1 MELEFYG
8 AVGGVTGSCHI
19 IRNGRHQILIDCGL
33 IQGRRKEEE
42 ANREPFPFNID
53 ELDAVVLSHA
63 HIDHSGRL
71 PLLVKRGY
79 KGTIY
84 TQNATRDLCAVLL
97 RDSASLAERDAK
109 YKNKKRKKNNNNE
122 PVEALYT
129 EADAIKA
136 WEQMQGIS
144 YRDKHEILPGISIRY
159 QDAGHILGACMV
171 EIWLTEDNVTRK
183 IVFSGDVGQYD
194 TPILNDP
201 TTIEEADMVF
211 MESTY
216 GNRLHRDRTHTIQEI
231 GEVISAAQ
239 HENGNILI
247 PAFSIGRSQELLY
260 LMGKHYEEWGLD
272 KWQIFLDSPMAIEA
286 SHIYWDYPHL
296 YDEEATKLRKQINEM
311 PILHNLH
318 LTHSA
323 EESMEINEIKSG
335 AIIIAGSGMCNG
347 GRIVHHLKHNISRKE
362 CHVMIVG
369 YQANG
374 TLGRRLVNGEEKIK
388 IHGDF
393 YTVKAQIHT
402 VGGLSA
408 HADQNDLLRWV
419 SGFKNHPRVYVV
431 HGEAE
436 VKQEFSQRL
445 HEKLQLTASV
455 PQAGDIVD
463 IRNM

>member
-8 AVGGVTGSCHI
+8 AIGGVTGSCHI
-19 IRNGRHQILIDCGL
+19 IRCGQYQILIDCGL
-33 IQGRRKEEE
+33 IQGRRKEEQ
-42 ANREPFPFNID
+42 ANHEPFPFNPD

-63 HIDHSGRL
+63 HIDHSGRI

-79 KGTIY
+79 SGPVY

-109 YKNKKRKKNNNNE
+109 YENKKRAKNGMEAIE
-122 PVEALYT
+122 PLYT
-129 EADAIKA
+129 EADAITA
-136 WEQMQGIS
+136 WEQMQGLP
-144 YRDKHEILPGISIRY
+144 YRQQTEILPGISIRY
-159 QDAGHILGACMV
+159 QDAGHILGSCMV
-171 EIWLTEDNVTRK
+171 EMWLSEGNVRRK
-183 IVFSGDVGQYD
+183 LVFSGDIGQYD

-201 TTIEEADMVF
+201 TSIEEADLVL

-216 GNRLHRDRTHTIQEI
+216 GNRLHRDRQHTIEEI
-231 GEVISAAQ
+231 GEVISSAR
-239 HENGNILI
+239 HEHGNILI

-260 LMGKHYEEWGLD
+260 LLGTHYDEWELD
-272 KWQIFLDSPMAIEA
+272 RWQIFLDSPMAIEA

-296 YDEEATKLRKQINEM
+296 YDEEATKLRSQINEM
-311 PILHNLH
+311 PHLRNLN
-318 LTHSA
+318 LTHA
-323 EESMEINEIKSG
+323 VEESMQINEIKSG

-347 GRIVHHLKHNISRKE
+347 GRIVHHLKHNISRHE

-374 TLGRRLVNGEEKIK
+374 TLGRRLVNREDEIK

-393 YTVKAQIHT
+393 YKVNAHIHT

-408 HADQNDLLRWV
+408 HADQKDLLHWA
-419 SGFKNHPRVYVV
+419 SGFSNKPRVFVV

-436 VKQEFSQRL
+436 VKQQFSQLL
-445 HEKLQLTASV
+445 HDKLQLTASV
-455 PQAGDIVD
+455 PQAGDIIELD
-463 IRNM
+463 QI

>member
-1 MELEFYG
+1 
-8 AVGGVTGSCHI
+8 
-19 IRNGRHQILIDCGL
+19 
-33 IQGRRKEEE
+33 
-42 ANREPFPFNID
+42 
-53 ELDAVVLSHA
+53 
-63 HIDHSGRL
+63 
-71 PLLVKRGY
+71 
-79 KGTIY
+79 
-84 TQNATRDLCAVLL
+84 
-97 RDSASLAERDAK
+97 
-109 YKNKKRKKNNNNE
+109 
-122 PVEALYT
+122 
-129 EADAIKA
+129 
-136 WEQMQGIS
+136 
-144 YRDKHEILPGISIRY
+144 
-159 QDAGHILGACMV
+159 MV
-171 EIWLTEDNVTRK
+171 EIWLTEGSISKK
-183 IVFSGDVGQYD
+183 IVFSGDIGQYD

-216 GNRLHRDRTHTIQEI
+216 GNRLHRDRIHTIKEI
-231 GEVISAAQ
+231 GDVISAAQ

-260 LMGKHYEEWGLD
+260 LMGTHYEEWGLD

-296 YDEEATKLRKQINEM
+296 YDEEATKLRKQVNEM
-311 PILHNLH
+311 PLLRNLH
-318 LTHSA
+318 LTHA
-323 EESMEINEIKSG
+323 VEESMEINEMKSG

-347 GRIVHHLKHNISRKE
+347 GRIVHHLKHNITRKE

-393 YTVKAQIHT
+393 YNVNAQIHT

-419 SGFKNHPRVYVV
+419 GGFKNHPRVYVV
-431 HGEAE
+431 HGEPE
-436 VKQEFSQRL
+436 VKQEFSQLL
-445 HEKLQLTASV
+445 HKKLQLTASV

-463 IRNM
+463 LKQI